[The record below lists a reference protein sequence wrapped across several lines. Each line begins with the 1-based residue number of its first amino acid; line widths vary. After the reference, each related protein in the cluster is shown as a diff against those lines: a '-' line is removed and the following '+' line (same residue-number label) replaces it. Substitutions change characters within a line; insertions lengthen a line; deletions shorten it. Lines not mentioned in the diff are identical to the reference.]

1 MIEFFKLSLK
11 RVVFLIIIVS
21 AYNNNVKND
30 LWKVSLQFIQEF
42 PTDFYRILY
51 TYTVVIINQ
60 ALDYEWVGFS
70 PLECGSRVEVDS
82 K

>member
-60 ALDYEWVGFS
+60 ALDYE
-70 PLECGSRVEVDS
+70 
-82 K
+82 